1 MIYCRRKA
9 KAITIND
16 ISELVLIIITKMVVF
31 IELIPEIIPI
41 LAIIGLIVMTRF
53 FLEPIP

>member
-1 MIYCRRKA
+1 
-9 KAITIND
+9 
-16 ISELVLIIITKMVVF
+16 MVVF

-41 LAIIGLIVMTRF
+41 LAIIGLIIITRF